1 MNGVLGM
8 NELLMD
14 SGLTPQQRIWAVGVQ
29 RSGRHLLAVLND
41 VLDVSKIESGH
52 LALETVAFD
61 LREVLD
67 DAVAMFLQPAL
78 AKGLALSSHFTP
90 PQRAPQLRGDP
101 LRLRQVLVNLIGNAV
116 KFTTRGSVVVRVD
129 LVDNGAGWAQV
140 HLGVEDTGI
149 GIAPEAHDRVFDAFS
164 QADNST
170 TRRFGGT
177 GLGLAICKRIV
188 TGMGGNIRLESAPG
202 HGSHFC
208 VDLRLPTVRPTDPP
222 ESPAAPPAKP
232 APAQLNGHVLLVEDN
247 PVNQSV
253 AATMLKRLGLQ
264 YHLADHGAMAVDAVR
279 AQRFDLVLMD
289 CQMPVMDGYVA
300 TAEIR
305 QLPDGRG
312 ARLPI
317 VALTANAAPGEA
329 EKCLAAGMDAYLAKP
344 ITLSALQALLS
355 RWLPPQEPPTPGD
368 GTGGHGMG

>member
-52 LALETVAFD
+52 LALESVAFD

-78 AKGLALSSHFTP
+78 AKGLALGSHFTP
-90 PQRAPQLRGDP
+90 PQRAPRLRGDP

-116 KFTTRGSVVVRVD
+116 KFTAHGSVVVRVD

-140 HLGVEDTGI
+140 HLGVEDTGL

-188 TGMGGNIRLESAPG
+188 TSMGGNIGLESAPG
-202 HGSHFC
+202 HGSHFS
-208 VDLRLPTVRPTDPP
+208 VDLRLPTVRPTDTPDQ
-222 ESPAAPPAKP
+222 PATPPAK
-232 APAQLNGHVLLVEDN
+232 AGHSRLMGAVLLVEDN

-253 AATMLKRLGLQ
+253 AAAMLKRLGLQ
-264 YHLADHGAMAVDAVR
+264 CQLADHGAKALDLVR
-279 AQRFDLVLMD
+279 GQDFDLVLMD
-289 CQMPVMDGYVA
+289 CQMPVMDGYAA
-300 TAEIR
+300 TAAIR

-329 EKCLAAGMDAYLAKP
+329 EKCLAAGMNAYLAKP
-344 ITLSALQALLS
+344 ITLNALHALLS
-355 RWLPPQEPPTPGD
+355 RWLPAQDQPTQDNHRGEESAN
-368 GTGGHGMG
+368 